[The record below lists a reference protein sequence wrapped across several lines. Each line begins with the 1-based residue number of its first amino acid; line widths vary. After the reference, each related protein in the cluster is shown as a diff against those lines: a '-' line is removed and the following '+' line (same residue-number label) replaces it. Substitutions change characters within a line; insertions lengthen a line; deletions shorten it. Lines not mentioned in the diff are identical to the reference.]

1 MADARRMSVEEL
13 RRRMDAGE
21 NVTILDVR
29 NPQAWEQSA
38 TKIPGAIRVPID
50 HWEEN
55 LPRILKEGT
64 VVAYCT

>member
-1 MADARRMSVEEL
+1 MADARRMSVKEL

-21 NVTILDVR
+21 NIAILDVR
-29 NPQAWEQSA
+29 NPQAWEQSP

-55 LPRILKEGT
+55 LPQIPKERT
-64 VVAYCT
+64 VVSYCT